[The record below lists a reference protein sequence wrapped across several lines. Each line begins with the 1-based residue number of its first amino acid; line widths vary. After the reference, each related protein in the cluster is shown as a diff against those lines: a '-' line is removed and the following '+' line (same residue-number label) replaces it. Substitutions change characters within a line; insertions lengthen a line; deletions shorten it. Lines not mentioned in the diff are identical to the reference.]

1 MADPQSGVGVFARS
15 RAVFVAAALLATS
28 VFWWS
33 GSMKALDFTATLG
46 EMAHFGL
53 KPPALFAIG
62 TIALQLGGS
71 ALVVFGGRWAWI
83 GAAALAL
90 FTLSTIPL
98 AHDFWNMSG
107 HEAFLEK
114 IIAQEH
120 LSVIGGLLAAAIAA
134 SNQGRE
140 AR

>member
-1 MADPQSGVGVFARS
+1 MAGLGNFLRS
-15 RAVFVAAALLATS
+15 RAVFLAVALLATS

-33 GSMKALDFTATLG
+33 GLVKTLNWADTLG
-46 EMAHFGL
+46 EMAHFGM
-53 KPPALFAIG
+53 KPPALFAAA

-71 ALVVFGGRWAWI
+71 ALILLGGRWAWI
-83 GAAALAL
+83 GASALAL

-114 IIAQEH
+114 IISQEH

-134 SNQGRE
+134 NCQRSETR
-140 AR
+140 